1 MALFGRKKNTTDL
14 TVTGMTCGHCE
25 MRVKMALEKVPGVKE
40 AKPDHE
46 KDLAVIT
53 ATDDVDMDAL
63 VQAVKDAGYEA
74 HPPIRGG

>member
-1 MALFGRKKNTTDL
+1 MALFGKDRKTTEL

-40 AKPDHE
+40 AKADNT
-46 KDLAVIT
+46 KDVAIIT
-53 ATDDVDMDAL
+53 SEGDVDMDAM

-74 HPPIRGG
+74 HPPI

>member
-1 MALFGRKKNTTDL
+1 MALFGKDRKTTDL

-40 AKPDHE
+40 AKTDHT
-46 KDLAVIT
+46 KDVAVIT
-53 ATDDVDMDAL
+53 TQGDVPMDTL

-74 HPPIRGG
+74 HPPI

>member
-1 MALFGRKKNTTDL
+1 VPLFGRKKNEREL

-25 MRVKMALEKVPGVKE
+25 MRVKTALENVPGVKE
-40 AKPDHE
+40 AKTDHE

-74 HPPIRGG
+74 HPPT

>member
-1 MALFGRKKNTTDL
+1 MALFGKNRNTTEL

-40 AKPDHE
+40 AKTDHT
-46 KDLAVIT
+46 KDVALIT
-53 ATDDVDMDAL
+53 TQGDVDMDAM

-74 HPPIRGG
+74 HPPI

>member
-1 MALFGRKKNTTDL
+1 MALFGKKKETTDL

-40 AKPDHE
+40 AKTDHE

-53 ATDDVDMDAL
+53 TDGEVDMDAL
-63 VQAVKDAGYEA
+63 VKAVKDAGYEA
-74 HPPIRGG
+74 HPPI

>member
-1 MALFGRKKNTTDL
+1 MALFGKNRKTTEL

-40 AKPDHE
+40 AKADNT
-46 KDLAVIT
+46 KDVAIIT
-53 ATDDVDMDAL
+53 FEGDVDMDAM

-74 HPPIRGG
+74 HPPI